1 MRSSFT
7 CCSIGSYICKHSSLR
22 WIASS
27 FLGLPL
33 VLIIASIIALYGKIK
48 NTLPWYLPVNIV
60 GTVLSFLSIIAG
72 SRHIEAFHRFE
83 SEL

>member
-1 MRSSFT
+1 
-7 CCSIGSYICKHSSLR
+7 
-22 WIASS
+22 
-27 FLGLPL
+27 L